1 MKWVF
6 RNNRAVSPVVG
17 VMLMLIATIV
27 LAAVVSS
34 FAGGIAEVSEKVPQ
48 LVITTS
54 WEIDDNNITVQHA
67 GGDPVAPDDIRIVLT
82 AYDGTQISVDMN
94 NVTFSGGRLYPGG
107 PLAPFETGDII
118 TIPTTGATYVNPAT
132 GNYAWFG
139 GVGYKYKVELF
150 VKGQSAP
157 IATAYGYI
165 TE

>member
-17 VMLMLIATIV
+17 VMLMLVVTIV

-34 FAGGIAEVSEKVPQ
+34 FAGGMAEVSEKAPQ
-48 LVITTS
+48 LTITTS
-54 WEIDDNNITVQHA
+54 WKIDDNNITVQHA
-67 GGDPVAPDDIRIVLT
+67 GGDPVAPNDIRIVLT

-94 NVTFSGGRLYPGG
+94 NVTFSGGTY
-107 PLAPFETGDII
+107 APFDTGDII
-118 TIPTTGATYVNPAT
+118 TIPTSGASYINPAT

-157 IATAYGYI
+157 IATAYSYI

>member
-1 MKWVF
+1 MKVF
-6 RNNRAVSPVVG
+6 RNNKAVSPVVG
-17 VMLMLIATIV
+17 VMLMLVATIV

-34 FAGGIAEVSEKVPQ
+34 FAGGIAEVSEKAPQ
-48 LVITTS
+48 LTITTS

-67 GGDPVAPDDIRIVLT
+67 GGDPVAPNDIRIVLT
-82 AYDGTQISVDMN
+82 TYDGTQISVDMN
-94 NVTFSGGRLYPGG
+94 NVTFSEGCYTSWGEY
-107 PLAPFETGDII
+107 APFDTGDVI
-118 TIPTTGATYVNPAT
+118 TIPTSGAIYVNPAT
-132 GNYAWFG
+132 GNNANFG

>member
-17 VMLMLIATIV
+17 VMLMLVVTIV

-34 FAGGIAEVSEKVPQ
+34 FAGGMAEVSEKAPQ
-48 LVITTS
+48 LTITTS
-54 WEIDDNNITVQHA
+54 WKIDDNKITVQHA

-82 AYDGTQISVDMN
+82 TYDGTQISVDMN
-94 NVTFSGGRLYPGG
+94 NVTFSGGTYYP
-107 PLAPFETGDII
+107 FDTGDII
-118 TIPTTGATYVNPAT
+118 TIPTSGASYINPAT

-157 IATAYGYI
+157 IATAYSYI

>member
-6 RNNRAVSPVVG
+6 RNNKAVSPVVG
-17 VMLMLIATIV
+17 VMLMLVATIV

-34 FAGGIAEVSEKVPQ
+34 FAGGIAEVSEKAPQ
-48 LVITTS
+48 LTITTS

-67 GGDPVAPDDIRIVLT
+67 GGDPVAPNDIRIVLT
-82 AYDGTQISVDMN
+82 TYDGTQISVDMN
-94 NVTFSGGRLYPGG
+94 NVTFSGGAY
-107 PLAPFETGDII
+107 APFETGDII
-118 TIPTTGATYVNPAT
+118 TIPTTGAYYTNPAT
-132 GNYAWFG
+132 GNGASFG

-150 VKGQSAP
+150 VEGQSAP

>member
-6 RNNRAVSPVVG
+6 RNNKAVSPVVG
-17 VMLMLIATIV
+17 VMLMLVATIV

-67 GGDPVAPDDIRIVLT
+67 GGDPVAPNDIRIVLT

-94 NVTFSGGRLYPGG
+94 NVTFSEGTYYP
-107 PLAPFETGDII
+107 FDTGDII
-118 TIPTTGATYVNPAT
+118 TIPTQGAYYTNPAT
-132 GNYAWFG
+132 GNSVWFG
-139 GVGYKYKVELF
+139 GVGFKYKVELF